1 MKNSSDDDDDGNENN
16 NENKVLIMATWN
28 ISGGFGGHL
37 MLIMMMTTTI
47 MTMIMRTNYDS
58 GNLEYLGWVW
68 RAHSNAVSKTSSRA
82 SVWVLVVVFGMLIVM
97 ALIMMIDGDDLV
109 L

>member
-1 MKNSSDDDDDGNENN
+1 
-16 NENKVLIMATWN
+16 
-28 ISGGFGGHL
+28 
-37 MLIMMMTTTI
+37 MLIMTTTI
-47 MTMIMRTNYDS
+47 TMIIMRTNYDS

-82 SVWVLVVVFGMLIVM
+82 SVWVLVVVVILMMIVM
-97 ALIMMIDGDDLV
+97 TLIMMIDGDDQV